1 MNLEHRMIS
10 SRKEA
15 TALIIKEK
23 GNDAVAGNNCL

>member
-15 TALIIKEK
+15 TELIIKEK
-23 GNDAVAGNNCL
+23 RNDAGAGNNCS